1 MQNVSTLFTTPVSNQ
16 RSEKELKSL
25 LDKCHSLLSESNKDD
40 KVASKELGK
49 FGLIRES
56 VASVQI
62 VGGQNSAPSLTAS
75 LLQNVKLNFP
85 STGAS
90 EQENHLLTAFSYL
103 VLTAS
108 SSVDKSAPPTV
119 AGASTANTNKAKQ
132 DKIKKPNGDNKL
144 TKPLNPSKPESKLM
158 DKKGQNH
165 PHNPADRNKPHI
177 NAKNK
182 KVESSFVVVK
192 PDEQVPT
199 QGTSSWL
206 ATGLN
211 IVEQIVNQ
219 LDAANQHPPKKNQP
233 TVDPSPVTVS
243 PPSFYGPPINLQ
255 NKKCFMT
262 FAVNGKTYGN
272 VTINLRPE

>member
-1 MQNVSTLFTTPVSNQ
+1 VSNQ

-62 VGGQNSAPSLTAS
+62 VGSQNSVPTITAS

-85 STGAS
+85 ATGAS

-108 SSVDKSAPPTV
+108 SSVDKSAPPTG
-119 AGASTANTNKAKQ
+119 AGASTANTNKDKAKQ
-132 DKIKKPNGDNKL
+132 DKKIKKPDGGNKP
-144 TKPLNPSKPESKLM
+144 TKPEKEPKPM
-158 DKKGQNH
+158 DKKTQNH
-165 PHNPADRNKPHI
+165 PHNPADRNKPHV

-219 LDAANQHPPKKNQP
+219 LDTANQRSPKKNQS
-233 TVDPSPVTVS
+233 TVDATPVTVS

-255 NKKCFMT
+255 KKKCFMT

-272 VTINLRPE
+272 ISIDLRPE

>member
-1 MQNVSTLFTTPVSNQ
+1 MSNQ

-40 KVASKELGK
+40 KLAGKEVGA

-62 VGGQNSAPSLTAS
+62 AGGQSGAPTLATP

-85 STGAS
+85 STGAAS
-90 EQENHLLTAFSYL
+90 DQENHLLTAFSYL
-103 VLTAS
+103 VLTTS
-108 SSVDKSAPPTV
+108 SSVKESPPPTT
-119 AGASTANTNKAKQ
+119 STSNANANKARH
-132 DKIKKPNGDNKL
+132 DKNIKKPDGNKPA
-144 TKPLNPSKPESKLM
+144 KPSEIKPV
-158 DKKGQNH
+158 DKKTQHH
-165 PHNPADRNKPHI
+165 PYNPADKSKPHI

-211 IVEQIVNQ
+211 IVEKIVNE
-219 LDAANQHPPKKNQP
+219 LDIQRQPKTNHQP
-233 TVDPSPVTVS
+233 TVDTSQSVITVS
-243 PPSFYGPPINLQ
+243 PPSFYGPQIDLQ

-272 VTINLRPE
+272 ISIDLRPE